1 MEACDIVKMLEHY
14 FARELTNKERL
25 RVYDAIHG
33 NQVLNRPELNLTPAQ
48 VEQIAAEHD
57 YLEDMIHALEMKGK
71 RMQPVDRRTSSQV
84 KIAFGV

>member
-25 RVYDAIHG
+25 RVDDAIHG
-33 NQVLNRPELNLTPAQ
+33 NQAMNRPELNLTPAQ

-57 YLEDMIHALEMKGK
+57 DLEDMIRALEVKGR
-71 RMQPVDRRTSSQV
+71 RMQPAERRTSSQI